1 MDQKVAKLKPGD
13 SVWVRLK
20 SPEPG
25 GYLVTLTPNGN
36 DIDGF
41 LPSHDPIDIG
51 RVVPTTFVCMNGD
64 RALLTYAFVLGTT
77 ARVQVSTASD
87 EENAF
92 SVWADSYPN
101 GIRLRRAV
109 DLVMPPIS
117 ATPIVLALAKGTTS
131 EFFGKLETAE
141 FTGCIKLFCQ
151 ERLSRA
157 ALIFLQGRVV
167 GSVYSTKTSAE
178 TYPFVGG
185 LKKLSEDLALADADL
200 EMYDLPP
207 DLIISMSALFLG
219 YLDHS
224 NEQLT
229 NAEYTEKML
238 GHFANDNTTA
248 CFSLVEESL
257 APCGLGF
264 VYEGAYKGTYAITER
279 IFAEDRS
286 SLAKFLATRPDAKLR
301 AYILPAAMMTGAVRF
316 GYSMTSEQFAHDEGK
331 PSAI

>member
-1 MDQKVAKLKPGD
+1 MDQPVTKLKPGE

-25 GYLVTLTPNGN
+25 GYLVTLQPSN
-36 DIDGF
+36 IEGF

-92 SVWADSYPN
+92 AVWADSYPN

-117 ATPIVLALAKGTTS
+117 ATPILLKSEKNTS
-131 EFFGKLETAE
+131 RELFASLEAAE
-141 FTGCIKLFCQ
+141 FTGCVKVFCQ

-157 ALIFLQGRVV
+157 AVIFLRGRAV
-167 GSVYSTKTSAE
+167 GIVYSTKTSAE
-178 TYPFVGG
+178 SYPFVIG
-185 LKKLSEDLALADADL
+185 LKKVMEDLAAADADL

-207 DLIISMSALFLG
+207 DIIISMSALFLG

-224 NEQLT
+224 ADSLRNG
-229 NAEYTEKML
+229 EYAEKML
-238 GHFANDNTTA
+238 SHFDKDKSTA

-264 VYEGAYKGTYAITER
+264 VCDGAFKGTYAISER
-279 IFAEDRS
+279 IFAEDKG
-286 SLAKFLATRPDAKLR
+286 SLLKFLDSYPEAKLR
-301 AYILPAAMMTGAVRF
+301 AYILPSAMMTEAVRF
-316 GYSMTSEQFAHDEGK
+316 GYSLGSEQFAGE
-331 PSAI
+331 